1 VIDARNRDTLRFN
14 SYSEGDV
21 FSLRFRSMYLALALK
36 QFVANVT
43 GDMQTQWSWKSCLM
57 YAIRAMN
64 DVGIEFYSSFATL
77 AHWHRK
83 LARNRHF
90 FYSAPEPKTAYPP
103 FFRDNPD
110 AMDAFKRHG
119 VAHLKDLSV
128 ELMFDYVHNNLIP
141 RLMVKR
147 RHENACLFD
156 DDGGCNQN
164 DGIVGVT
171 TVDEVVTPTSTRDAF
186 LQAYGLSKLCVTTV
200 ARWMHACGFKYR
212 KREKH
217 YFVDGHQRPE
227 TIAYRP
233 LFTKRYLDLEI
244 RAHRWLQITLEKSI
258 ELEAS
263 KNLAINCGFNYVT
276 DDGVAMVE
284 YYIDSST
291 GTFFDERL
299 RQLPLGGNLSV
310 RKPIGTNVVMFVG
323 QDEAIFKQFLF
334 HSMMWVGPSGERPLL
349 PKDEGIGTM
358 ISAYICRELGLVRRI
373 SEQVLDEVNL
383 QRQGKQYAD

>member
-1 VIDARNRDTLRFN
+1 
-14 SYSEGDV
+14 
-21 FSLRFRSMYLALALK
+21 
-36 QFVANVT
+36 
-43 GDMQTQWSWKSCLM
+43 
-57 YAIRAMN
+57 
-64 DVGIEFYSSFATL
+64 
-77 AHWHRK
+77 
-83 LARNRHF
+83 
-90 FYSAPEPKTAYPP
+90 
-103 FFRDNPD
+103 
-110 AMDAFKRHG
+110 
-119 VAHLKDLSV
+119 
-128 ELMFDYVHNNLIP
+128 MFDYVHNNLIP